1 MKKCSDIMTKD
12 LVFSHPTDTVDDVAK
27 LMKKEDIGPVL
38 IVEKGDQGKRL
49 VGIVTDRDLAI
60 KVVGEGRDPK
70 KTKVKDVM
78 TTKVVTCRADDDV
91 QNAMNAMAQHQLR
104 RIPVVDEY
112 GMLVGIIS
120 QADVATR
127 VNEPE
132 ETAEVVKEISKD

>member
-1 MKKCSDIMTKD
+1 MTKD
-12 LVFSHPTDTVDDVAK
+12 LIFSHPTDTVDDVAK

-78 TTKVVTCRADDDV
+78 TTKVVTCRSDDDV
-91 QNAMNAMAQHQLR
+91 QNAMDAMAQHQLR

-127 VNEPE
+127 MDEPE
-132 ETAEVVKEISKD
+132 QTAEVVREISQD

>member
-12 LVFSHPTDTVDDVAK
+12 LIFSHPTDTVDDVAK

-127 VNEPE
+127 VDEPE
-132 ETAEVVKEISKD
+132 QTAEVVREISQD